1 MALLTSIRQM
11 TRHDDGVSLRI
22 NFEDWASDVPL
33 PPNASLVG
41 FGENHELIIYP
52 EWRFAFHP
60 DAAYDVLTGMF
71 KVALSLEE
79 TVSWFR
85 NEMQNLGWMEV
96 PEKWFIEP
104 TWASLKFHHPI
115 TATRVSMSLHWR
127 DARERLNDTRITIW
141 RVVKHPWSPP
151 GNGSGASA
159 KGRAP
164 NPLQTAARTPKAKSR
179 RVPHKARRRVS
190 A

>member
-1 MALLTSIRQM
+1 MALLTSIRQI
-11 TRHDDGVSLRI
+11 TRNDDGVSLRI

-71 KVALSLEE
+71 KAALSLEE

-85 NEMQNLGWMEV
+85 NEMKKLGWVEV
-96 PEKWFIEP
+96 PEKWFVEP
-104 TWASLKFHHPI
+104 TWASLKFDHPI
-115 TATRVSMSLHWR
+115 TSTRVSMSLRWR
-127 DARERLNDTRITIW
+127 DEPLNDTQITIW
-141 RVVKHPWSPP
+141 RVCKHPGSPP
-151 GNGSGASA
+151 SNGNGASA
-159 KGRAP
+159 SAKP
-164 NPLQTAARTPKAKSR
+164 VARTPKAKKR
-179 RVPHKARRRVS
+179 RVLHKARRRVV